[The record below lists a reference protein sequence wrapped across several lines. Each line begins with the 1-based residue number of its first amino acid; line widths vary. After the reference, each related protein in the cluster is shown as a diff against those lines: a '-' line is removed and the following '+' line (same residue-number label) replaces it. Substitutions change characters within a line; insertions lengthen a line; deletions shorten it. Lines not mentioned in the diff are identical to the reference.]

1 MLNHPQHLFANITG
15 FLLLFAVGC
24 GQELPY
30 EVVKLEGTLTYKGDP
45 LEGVVLHFRP
55 TTGRESTAT
64 TTAGGKFVM
73 RYTYDVNGVQKG
85 PGEFFLSLPMSG
97 GGIANAKAQTSSLVT
112 EAVRKYS
119 PQGTSKAVEI
129 TEASRNYKLELE

>member
-1 MLNHPQHLFANITG
+1 MSNDNPHLFAGIAG

-30 EVVKLEGTLTYKGDP
+30 EVVNLEGTVTYKGDP
-45 LEGVVLHFRP
+45 LEGVIVHFRP
-55 TTGRESTAT
+55 TTGRESMAT
-64 TTAGGKFVM
+64 TTEGGKFAM
-73 RYTYDVNGVQKG
+73 RYTYDVDGVQKG

-97 GGIANAKAQTSSLVT
+97 GGITGGKTKMSPLIT

-119 PQGTSKAVEI
+119 TKGTPIAAEI
-129 TEASRNYKLELE
+129 NESSSDYQLELE